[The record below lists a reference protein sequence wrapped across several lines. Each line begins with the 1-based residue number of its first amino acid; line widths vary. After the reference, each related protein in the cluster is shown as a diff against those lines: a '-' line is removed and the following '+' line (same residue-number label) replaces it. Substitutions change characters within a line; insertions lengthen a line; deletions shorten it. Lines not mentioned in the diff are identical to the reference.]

1 MHHVVTTGDEHIK
14 QEQRGEARE
23 RFLRVFSSLSFFFF
37 LSSTF
42 EERGKSLQNADQA
55 G

>member
-1 MHHVVTTGDEHIK
+1 MDHVVTTADEHIK
-14 QEQRGEARE
+14 QEQGGEARE
-23 RFLRVFSSLSFFFF
+23 RFLSAFSSLSF

-42 EERGKSLQNADQA
+42 ERRGKSLQNADQA